1 MGVDFG
7 FGIGVTKL
15 GVDFGFRIDVDRR
28 RSEIK
33 VVMWVW
39 ADDQVTE
46 EEDLVVGGKSLFLQ
60 LGFWVEVTNL
70 GEDCN
75 TPTQLNN

>member
-1 MGVDFG
+1 MGVDVG

-33 VVMWVW
+33 VAMWVW
-39 ADDQVTE
+39 VDDQVIE

-70 GEDCN
+70 GEDGDESRG
-75 TPTQLNN
+75 